1 MKIPTIRVGLQEKL
15 NAIVRNGASSLHLE
29 VSGSQQSTFFKDHMV
44 KLTLAV
50 AALVAVSVAGTRLQA
65 QSDQLA
71 SADQVM
77 IVQDAQDAQ
86 GPNVEATI
94 APVAEVRLAEVQTA
108 DVPMAYVPFAEVVA
122 PALQAPA
129 VAAPVAPVAAVAT
142 GPSMDASTLSPRL
155 AKHSEMTANSMRR
168 PSRGSGVGL
177 MIFGGA
183 ALITGLIIGDDAGTV
198 IAVGGALVG
207 LYGLYVYLGRP
218 TGMEHGDAAR
228 SQRIGLGYK
237 LNTN

>member
-1 MKIPTIRVGLQEKL
+1 MAKF
-15 NAIVRNGASSLHLE
+15 S
-29 VSGSQQSTFFKDHMV
+29 
-44 KLTLAV
+44 LAV
-50 AALVAVSVAGTRLQA
+50 AALVAVSLAGTRVQA
-65 QSDQLA
+65 QAEQFASVEQSAIVDAQTPGTSAEIPVAQLA
-71 SADQVM
+71 D
-77 IVQDAQDAQ
+77 VQ
-86 GPNVEATI
+86 I
-94 APVAEVRLAEVQTA
+94 AGVQTA
-108 DVPMAYVPFAEVVA
+108 ELQTAEVPA
-122 PALQAPA
+122 PVPDLQAAGARSSDAQAPA
-129 VAAPVAPVAAVAT
+129 TDAPAATSLAAAT
-142 GPSMDASTLSPRL
+142 GPSREAATLSPRL
-155 AKHSEMTANSMRR
+155 ASDAALSTHAMRR

-218 TGMEHGDAAR
+218 TGMEHGDAAH